1 MGGEVLHRCLGL
13 TIPWGILTFV
23 FGIFSGGLLISL
35 FSMLLGKIK
44 KIKFYEKLSI
54 QMLRMSFFSFV
65 LFLIL
70 DVSFIYSLIYVFKL
84 ELQFEQIKELFLQ
97 NLFIQIDVYLIVG
110 AIFLLI
116 ILYLLKNSLK
126 KYSGIFILILAIIN
140 ILLWTGIYASVMFKF
155 YYFKSN
161 ALNFNLEINNLL
173 IPKDIYPVLIFWS
186 YFFLSIGAASLYGT
200 FYLMIR
206 RNRDDFG
213 RDYYKFSIPACARWS
228 YGLIFFLIILIFKD
242 FLVFGNFKQFPLMVW
257 EILGGISLVVLL
269 VFILNHR
276 LIRSDHPIRLK
287 EIMLLNPILGVIINV
302 LFVISSS

>member
-1 MGGEVLHRCLGL
+1 MGGEVLHRCIGL
-13 TIPWGILTFV
+13 TIPGGILTFV

-65 LFLIL
+65 VFLIL
-70 DVSFIYSLIYVFKL
+70 DVLFIYSLIYVFKL
-84 ELQFEQIKELFLQ
+84 EFQFEQIKELFLQ
-97 NLFIQIDVYLIVG
+97 NLFIQIDVSLIGG

-126 KYSGIFILILAIIN
+126 KYSGVFILILTIIN
-140 ILLWTGIYASVMFKF
+140 ILLLTGIYASIIFKF

-173 IPKDIYPVLIFWS
+173 IPKDIHPVLIFWS
-186 YFFLSIGAASLYGT
+186 YLFMAIGTASLYGT

-206 RNRDDFG
+206 RNKDDFG

-228 YGLIFFLIILIFKD
+228 YGLIFFLIISIFKD

-269 VFILNHR
+269 CLILNQR
-276 LIRSDHPIRLK
+276 LIKSDHPIRLK
-287 EIMLLNPILGVIINV
+287 EIMLINPILGVIINV
-302 LFVISSS
+302 LFVISNS